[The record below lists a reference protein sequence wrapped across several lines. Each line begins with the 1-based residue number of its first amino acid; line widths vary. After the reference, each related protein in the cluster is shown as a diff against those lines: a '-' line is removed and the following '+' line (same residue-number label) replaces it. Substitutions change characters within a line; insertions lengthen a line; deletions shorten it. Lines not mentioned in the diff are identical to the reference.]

1 MPEPEG
7 NENEELPSMEEV
19 QQESVETEEKEIL
32 TEEGSE
38 DEDDSYL
45 PSPDELGVDMTNRE

>member
-7 NENEELPSMEEV
+7 NEELPSMEEV
-19 QQESVETEEKEIL
+19 EANEAVESEEKEIL
-32 TEEGSE
+32 TEDGSE

-45 PSPDELGVDMTNRE
+45 PSPDELGIDMSERK